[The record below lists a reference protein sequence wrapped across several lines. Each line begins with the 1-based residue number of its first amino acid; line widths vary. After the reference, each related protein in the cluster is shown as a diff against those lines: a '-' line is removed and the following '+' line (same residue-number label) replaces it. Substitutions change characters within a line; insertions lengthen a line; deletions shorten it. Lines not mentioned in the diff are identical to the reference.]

1 MRSWKFVLTNEKT
14 GESQDLEAEFK
25 ADANIRHAEEG
36 GYCDVQ
42 SSDAAHYEALE
53 RLGYRLTIVEGV
65 STAKPL
71 VYEEK
76 TYKYEIKYNKDKI
89 YKYEVKYN
97 ALDGYRKSEGLDT

>member
-1 MRSWKFVLTNEKT
+1 MSDWKFILINEKT

-25 ADANIRHAEEG
+25 ADANIRDAEEG

-53 RLGYRLTIVEGV
+53 RLGYRLAIVEGV

-71 VYEEK
+71 AYEEK
-76 TYKYEIKYNKDKI
+76 FYKYEIK
-89 YKYEVKYN
+89 
-97 ALDGYRKSEGLDT
+97 

>member
-1 MRSWKFVLTNEKT
+1 MRSWKFVLINDKT

-25 ADANIRHAEEG
+25 ADANIRDAEEG

>member
-1 MRSWKFVLTNEKT
+1 MSDWKFILINEKT

-25 ADANIRHAEEG
+25 ADANIRDAEEG

-71 VYEEK
+71 VYEDK
-76 TYKYEIKYNKDKI
+76 TYKYEIK
-89 YKYEVKYN
+89 
-97 ALDGYRKSEGLDT
+97 

>member
-1 MRSWKFVLTNEKT
+1 MSDWKFILINEKT

-25 ADANIRHAEEG
+25 ADANIRNAEEG

-53 RLGYRLTIVEGV
+53 RLGYRLAIVEGV
-65 STAKPL
+65 STAKAL
-71 VYEEK
+71 IYEEK

-97 ALDGYRKSEGLDT
+97 ALDGYRKSEGVTE

>member
-1 MRSWKFVLTNEKT
+1 MSDWKFILINEKT

-25 ADANIRHAEEG
+25 ADANIRDAEEG

-53 RLGYRLTIVEGV
+53 RLGYRLAIVEGV
-65 STAKPL
+65 STAKAL

-76 TYKYEIKYNKDKI
+76 TYKYEIK
-89 YKYEVKYN
+89 
-97 ALDGYRKSEGLDT
+97 

>member
-25 ADANIRHAEEG
+25 ADANIRDAEEG

-53 RLGYRLTIVEGV
+53 RLGYRLAIVEGV

-71 VYEEK
+71 VYEEE
-76 TYKYEIKYNKDKI
+76 TYKYEIK
-89 YKYEVKYN
+89 
-97 ALDGYRKSEGLDT
+97 

>member
-1 MRSWKFVLTNEKT
+1 MRSWKFVLINDKT
-14 GESQDLEAEFK
+14 GESQDLETEFV
-25 ADANIRHAEEG
+25 ADEENSEAEES
-36 GYCDVQ
+36 GYCDVW

-76 TYKYEIKYNKDKI
+76 TYKDEIK
-89 YKYEVKYN
+89 
-97 ALDGYRKSEGLDT
+97 

>member
-1 MRSWKFVLTNEKT
+1 MRSWKFVLINDKT

-25 ADANIRHAEEG
+25 ADANIRNAEEG

-97 ALDGYRKSEGLDT
+97 ALDGYRKSEGVTE

>member
-1 MRSWKFVLTNEKT
+1 MRSWKFVLINDKT

-25 ADANIRHAEEG
+25 ADANIRDAEEG

-76 TYKYEIKYNKDKI
+76 FYKYEIK
-89 YKYEVKYN
+89 
-97 ALDGYRKSEGLDT
+97 

>member
-25 ADANIRHAEEG
+25 ADANIRDAEEG

-53 RLGYRLTIVEGV
+53 RLGYRLAIVEGV

-71 VYEEK
+71 IYEEK
-76 TYKYEIKYNKDKI
+76 TYKYEIK
-89 YKYEVKYN
+89 
-97 ALDGYRKSEGLDT
+97 

>member
-25 ADANIRHAEEG
+25 ADANIRDAEEG

>member
-1 MRSWKFVLTNEKT
+1 MSDWKFILINEKT
-14 GESQDLEAEFK
+14 GESQDLEAEWK
-25 ADANIRHAEEG
+25 ADANIRDAEEG

-71 VYEEK
+71 VYEDK
-76 TYKYEIKYNKDKI
+76 TYKYEIK
-89 YKYEVKYN
+89 
-97 ALDGYRKSEGLDT
+97 